1 VRLGCNAAHVSDSW
15 VTDAM
20 RALVGRTTNVFV
32 SYPISAS
39 DIRKWA
45 IAVYWPEPPPA
56 EYLGEDVVAPEG
68 FNPFAWRYAGPVAG
82 RINNNDTIEPERILG
97 VEPPPFKAAIAASI
111 EVDYTGRA
119 MRPGDVIT
127 ATRSLG
133 GYEEREGRL
142 GLMLFTTRLERWE
155 NQLGEHV
162 CTVRSATI
170 RTR

>member
-1 VRLGCNAAHVSDSW
+1 
-15 VTDAM
+15 M
-20 RALVGRTTNVFV
+20 RSLVGCTTNVFV

-45 IAVYWPEPPPA
+45 IAVYYPEPPPA
-56 EYLGEDVVAPEG
+56 EYLGEDVVAPED

-82 RINNNDTIEPERILG
+82 RIDNNDTIEPERILG
-97 VEPPPFKAAIAASI
+97 VEPPPFKAAIAATI
-111 EVDYTGRA
+111 EVEHTGTP

-127 ATRSLG
+127 ATRTLG

-155 NQLGEHV
+155 NQDGEHIR
-162 CTVRSATI
+162 TISSATI
-170 RTR
+170 RTRE